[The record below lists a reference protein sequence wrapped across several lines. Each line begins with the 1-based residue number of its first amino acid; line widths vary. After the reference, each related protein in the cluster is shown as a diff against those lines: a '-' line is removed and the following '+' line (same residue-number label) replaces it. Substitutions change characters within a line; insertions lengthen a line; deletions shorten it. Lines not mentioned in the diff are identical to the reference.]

1 MPKGQSILA
10 GSTENAVARLIE
22 DSRKAFGFHLDWRL
36 SSKGLEN
43 QQANWT
49 DPGGEDGSCSSAHL
63 DLMSMLTQHPLL

>member
-22 DSRKAFGFHLDWRL
+22 DSRKALGSHLDWRL
-36 SSKGLEN
+36 SSKELES

-49 DPGGEDGSCSSAHL
+49 DPGRRGWAVPSAHL
-63 DLMSMLTQHPLL
+63 DLTSMLTQHPLL